1 LDLSVVVSDLDV
13 GRSGSS
19 PPEAD
24 PPLVVD
30 PDAVL
35 TGPISTESLEPIPR
49 RHPQIV
55 EGLRSI
61 DDQQLPI
68 RHPLQIRAE
77 SPHALT
83 PPDPFRVRIRERLD
97 HNNEA

>member
-1 LDLSVVVSDLDV
+1 VIVSDLDV
-13 GRSGSS
+13 GRSGST
-19 PPEAD
+19 PAEAD
-24 PPLVVD
+24 PLLVVD

-35 TGPISTESLEPIPR
+35 SRPISPESLEPIPG

-55 EGLRSI
+55 ERLRSI

-77 SPHALT
+77 PPHALT
-83 PPDPFRVRIRERLD
+83 PPDPFRVRIGERPD
-97 HNNEA
+97 HDT